1 MVPLT
6 KHAIVSQLTFFLW
19 CVGTFCWKGLVN
31 HQEHLLEGHLIWAA
45 GCFFLSAVVE
55 FWILFCFNPLIL
67 KQNSKAE
74 NHKKPQQLH
83 FFSLV
88 LLLPPSVSTGLSRAF
103 FTFGLC
109 FLASVSLLAHS
120 DRLPSFLLIGL
131 LCNCSCAFHSA
142 HPLVHFQFSL
152 YFSSFEQPTP

>member
-31 HQEHLLEGHLIWAA
+31 HQEHLLEGHLTLWAA

-83 FFSLV
+83 FFFPSPSASSICEYRSKQSLFHIRTLFPCLC
-88 LLLPPSVSTGLSRAF
+88 LLVSSFRP
-103 FTFGLC
+103 
-109 FLASVSLLAHS
+109 ASVFPTHWTSL
-120 DRLPSFLLIGL
+120 
-131 LCNCSCAFHSA
+131 
-142 HPLVHFQFSL
+142 
-152 YFSSFEQPTP
+152 